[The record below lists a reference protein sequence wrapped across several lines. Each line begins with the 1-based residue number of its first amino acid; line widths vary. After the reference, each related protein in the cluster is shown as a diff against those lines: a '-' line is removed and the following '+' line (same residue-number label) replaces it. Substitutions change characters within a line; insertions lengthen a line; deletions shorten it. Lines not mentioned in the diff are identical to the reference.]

1 MNYKISIKILLAI
14 FLISSNIQSQTWTEY
29 VSGITNG
36 QNASDRLGTSVAIW
50 GDYAIIGSPFND
62 YDENGANYLENAG
75 AVYILKYD
83 SNTSSWTQFQKIV
96 ASDRATGDIFG
107 NSVAFNGSYIL
118 IGASGYNIEGAAY
131 FFKFDSITAGWVQT
145 QKIKQEFQGADDNF
159 GCSVSMTA
167 THAVIGVSLK
177 SINDGV
183 REYQDAGAAF
193 IYVFNSSALEWE
205 KWQEQQ
211 MIVASDKSFVSEFGH
226 SVSIYGNYIVVGS
239 PGADNGGNSYVFY
252 GNPSPP
258 IGQPVWTEMQIIK
271 ASDYAVDDHF
281 GSSVSIYYDYF
292 VVGDYSEDEDV
303 AGGNTLTSSG
313 SAYIFRYDS
322 KNSVWSQRQK
332 ITASQ
337 RAIADYFGTSV
348 AIYDNYILVGAI
360 GEDEDA
366 NNTNT
371 MANPGSVYFFKY
383 NSTSATWA
391 QNQKIVAS
399 NREDNSDFGRAIAM
413 NANNIIIGSPKKDGA
428 FSVTDVGSSYL
439 YYDLDALPVEI
450 TLFTA
455 NMLDGKVELNWE
467 TATEVNNYGFGVET
481 LRATSDEWET
491 IGFVEGHGNSN
502 SAKDYS
508 FIDNSVQNGVCS
520 YRLKQIDF
528 DGKYEYS
535 DVVEVELALPQ
546 EYKLSQ
552 NYPNPFNPSTVIEYS
567 IPTDVRGEMQEV
579 RLMVYDILGKEVAT
593 LVNESQSAGN
603 YKVEFNASNLSSG
616 VYFYRLESG
625 NFKQIKKLMLIK

>member
-1 MNYKISIKILLAI
+1 MKYKISIKILLVI
-14 FLISSNIQSQTWTEY
+14 FLFSSHIQSQTWTEY

-96 ASDRATGDIFG
+96 ASDRATGDYFG
-107 NSVAFNGSYIL
+107 NSVAFNGFYIL
-118 IGASGYNIEGAAY
+118 IGAQGFSNYGKAY
-131 FFKFDSITAGWVQT
+131 FFDFDNVNQKWTQYQKIEQDAPTAG
-145 QKIKQEFQGADDNF
+145 DNF

-167 THAVIGVSLK
+167 THAVIGVSFK

-183 REYQDAGAAF
+183 REYQDAGAVY
-193 IYVFNSSALEWE
+193 IYVFNSGTGLWE
-205 KWQEQQ
+205 KQQ

-271 ASDYAVDDHF
+271 ASDYEVDDHF
-281 GSSVSIYYDYF
+281 GSSVSIYDDYF

-303 AGGNTLTSSG
+303 AGGNTLSSAG

-322 KNSVWSQRQK
+322 KNDVWSQRQK

-337 RAIADYFGTSV
+337 RALADYFGTSV

-366 NNTNT
+366 NNANI

-383 NSTSATWA
+383 NSTSATWV

-399 NREDNSDFGRAIAM
+399 NREDNSDFGRAVALTV
-413 NANNIIIGSPKKDGA
+413 NNIIIGSPKKDGV
-428 FSVTDVGSSYL
+428 FSATDVGSSYL
-439 YYDLDALPVEI
+439 YYDLDALPVEL
-450 TLFTA
+450 TTFTA
-455 NMLDGKVELNWE
+455 SIMEQKVQLNWQ
-467 TATEVNNYGFGVET
+467 TATEVNNYGFDVET

-508 FIDNSVQNGVCS
+508 FIDNSVQSGVCS

-535 DVVEVELALPQ
+535 DVVKVELELPQ

-552 NYPNPFNPSTVIEYS
+552 NYPNPFNPSTTISFALPKTGFV
-567 IPTDVRGEMQEV
+567 T
-579 RLMVYDILGKEVAT
+579 LKVYDILGKEVAT
-593 LVNESQSAGN
+593 LVNESKPAGN

-616 VYFYRLESG
+616 VYFYKLESG